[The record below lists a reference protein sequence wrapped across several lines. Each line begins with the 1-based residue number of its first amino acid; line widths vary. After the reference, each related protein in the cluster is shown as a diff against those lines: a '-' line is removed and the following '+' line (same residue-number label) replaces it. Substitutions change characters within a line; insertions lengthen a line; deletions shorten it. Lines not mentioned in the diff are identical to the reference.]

1 MAAMVKTLYNFSGI
15 RVKTVFPYGPHR
27 ILNKELFSGV
37 GFFFGSLFC
46 NGVQAEFC
54 SSLFEKAEGSGIYYL
69 TFLGSECSE
78 IVLLAHCKMT

>member
-37 GFFFGSLFC
+37 GFSLVLYFVMVC
-46 NGVQAEFC
+46 RLNSAPH
-54 SSLFEKAEGSGIYYL
+54 YL
-69 TFLGSECSE
+69 KKLRVVAS
-78 IVLLAHCKMT
+78 II